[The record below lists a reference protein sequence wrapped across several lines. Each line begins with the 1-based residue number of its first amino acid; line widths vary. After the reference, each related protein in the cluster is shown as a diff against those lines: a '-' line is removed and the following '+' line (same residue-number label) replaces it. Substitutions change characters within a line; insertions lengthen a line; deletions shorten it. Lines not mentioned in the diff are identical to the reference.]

1 MARCFQKSRCGH
13 RGKGLKA
20 TRPIAPGQ
28 LLYSASPYTCIPSK
42 KARGSVC
49 EHCLFRKEALL
60 RCSQCKVAR
69 YCNATCQKLAW
80 PDHKRECKCLKSTYP
95 NVPTDMARLVA
106 RIIFKLLTGS
116 PCSSEELYSVSDL
129 QSNIKEMSEEMKGG
143 LGQLTVML
151 QFYMKE
157 ELHDASQLPPGL
169 NLLHLFGQVTCNCFT
184 VSDGEMQEV
193 GVGLYPSMSLLNHSC
208 DPNCVIV
215 FEGKQLQ
222 LHAVR
227 QIQADEELT
236 VSYIDVMA
244 TSQER
249 RRQIEKQYCF
259 TCDCSRCETADK
271 DADMLA
277 GEEHSW
283 KEVEE
288 SIPKVDELQSA
299 QNWEQM
305 MDMCQAFIDKN
316 RDVLPDTNLYL
327 LKMLDAAM
335 DACIHLTRWEDALRY
350 GIRTLHP
357 YRLYYAGPHP
367 VRGVQLMRVGKL
379 QYHQGKLSQA
389 LDTLKEAF
397 DILKVTHG
405 REHTLTRNLQQI
417 LAECEAEQ
425 SSRLK
430 QM

>member
-1 MARCFQKSRCGH
+1 MARRLQRSSCGH
-13 RGKGLKA
+13 RGEGLTA
-20 TRPIAPGQ
+20 TGATAPGQ
-28 LLYSASPYTCIPSK
+28 LLHSASPYAYIPSK

-49 EHCLFRKEALL
+49 DYCLSRKEPLL
-60 RCSQCKVAR
+60 RCSQCKMAR

-80 PDHKRECKCLKSTYP
+80 ADHKRECKCLRSIYP
-95 NVPTDMARLVA
+95 NIPTDMARLVA

-143 LGQLTVML
+143 LGQLTAML

-157 ELHDASQLPPGL
+157 EVHDASQLPPGL

-184 VSDGEMQEV
+184 ISNGEMQEV

-208 DPNCVIV
+208 DPNSVIV

-249 RRQIEKQYCF
+249 RRQLEKQYCF
-259 TCDCSRCETADK
+259 TCDCNRCETADK

-283 KEVEE
+283 KEIKESIAKVEE
-288 SIPKVDELQSA
+288 LQLA
-299 QNWEQM
+299 ENWEQIV
-305 MDMCQAFIDKN
+305 DMCQAFIDKN
-316 RDVLPDTNLYL
+316 RDILPDTNLYL
-327 LKMLDAAM
+327 VKMFDATM
-335 DACIHLTRWEDALRY
+335 DACIHLARWEDALRN
-350 GIRTLHP
+350 GVRTLHP
-357 YRLYYAGPHP
+357 YRLDQNIRP
-367 VRGVQLMRVGKL
+367 
-379 QYHQGKLSQA
+379 
-389 LDTLKEAF
+389 D
-397 DILKVTHG
+397 
-405 REHTLTRNLQQI
+405 
-417 LAECEAEQ
+417 
-425 SSRLK
+425 
-430 QM
+430 

>member
-1 MARCFQKSRCGH
+1 MARYFQRSSCGH
-13 RGKGLKA
+13 RGEGLKA
-20 TRPIAPGQ
+20 TRAVPPGQ

-49 EHCLFRKEALL
+49 EYCLSRKESLL
-60 RCSQCKVAR
+60 RCSQCKMAR
-69 YCNATCQKLAW
+69 YCNTTCQKLAW
-80 PDHKRECKCLKSTYP
+80 PDHKRECKCLRSIYP
-95 NVPTDMARLVA
+95 KVPTDMTRLVA

-129 QSNIKEMSEEMKGG
+129 QSNIKEMSEEMKGS

-151 QFYMKE
+151 QFYVKE
-157 ELHDASQLPPGL
+157 EIHDASQLPPGL
-169 NLLHLFGQVTCNCFT
+169 NLLHLFGQVTSNCFT

-227 QIQADEELT
+227 QIQANEELT

-259 TCDCSRCETADK
+259 VCDCKRCETADK

-277 GEEHSW
+277 GEEHAW
-283 KEVEE
+283 KEVKD
-288 SIPKVDELQSA
+288 SIPKVEELQSA
-299 QNWEQM
+299 ENWEQIV
-305 MDMCQAFIDKN
+305 DMCQAFIDKK

-327 LKMLDAAM
+327 LKMLDAAL
-335 DACIHLTRWEDALRY
+335 DACIHLARWEDALSY
-350 GIRTLHP
+350 GVRTLHP
-357 YRLYYAGPHP
+357 YQLYYAGPHP

-379 QYHQGKLSQA
+379 QHHQRKLSQA
-389 LDTLKEAF
+389 LDTLKQAF

-405 REHTLTRNLQQI
+405 REHPLTHNLKQI
-417 LAECEAEQ
+417 LAECEAEL
-425 SSRLK
+425 SSRLE
-430 QM
+430 QL

>member
-1 MARCFQKSRCGH
+1 MARHFQRSSCGH
-13 RGKGLKA
+13 RGEGLKA
-20 TRPIAPGQ
+20 SRSVPPGQ

-49 EHCLFRKEALL
+49 EHCFSRAESLL
-60 RCSQCKVAR
+60 RCSQCKMAR

-80 PDHKRECKCLKSTYP
+80 ADHKRECKCLRSIYP
-95 NVPTDMARLVA
+95 KVPTDMTRLVA

-129 QSNIKEMSEEMKGG
+129 QSNIKQMSEEMKGS

-151 QFYMKE
+151 QFYIQE
-157 ELHDASQLPPGL
+157 EIQDTSQLPPGL

-184 VSDGEMQEV
+184 ISDGEMQEI

-236 VSYIDVMA
+236 ISYIDVMA

-249 RRQIEKQYCF
+249 RRQLEKQYCF
-259 TCDCSRCETADK
+259 ACDCRRCEIADK
-271 DADMLA
+271 LITDW
-277 GEEHSW
+277 EE
-283 KEVEE
+283 
-288 SIPKVDELQSA
+288 I
-299 QNWEQM
+299 
-305 MDMCQAFIDKN
+305 MDICQALLDKN

-327 LKMLDAAM
+327 SKMLDAAM
-335 DACIHLTRWEDALRY
+335 DACIQLARWEDALSY
-350 GIRTLHP
+350 GMRTLHS
-357 YRLYYAGPHP
+357 YQLYYAGPHP

-379 QYHQGKLSQA
+379 QHHQGKLKQA
-389 LDTLKEAF
+389 LDTLKQAF

-405 REHTLTRNLQQI
+405 REHSLTGNLKQV
-417 LAECEAEQ
+417 LAECEAEL
-425 SSRLK
+425 SSRLE